1 MNLRK
6 ETNSQK
12 ITEGRFCLRTSL
24 DGSKSCRSNEK
35 CEEYH
40 LPLVYSTETYEKCKI
55 LSLKF
60 VELYLKL
67 SNLFIQILH
76 TSHLTT

>member
-6 ETNSQK
+6 ETNSEK

-40 LPLVYSTETYEKCKI
+40 LPLVYSTETYEKCKFCCF
-55 LSLKF
+55 KF
-60 VELYLKL
+60 KKLYLKKSSL
-67 SNLFIQILH
+67 LIETY
-76 TSHLTT
+76 TSYIKT